1 MKITKINRS
10 TLTWFGIMILIV
22 VSMDSCNDRPEEAV
36 SPLEK
41 ILPVAQRVMDETSF
55 RFEPVLQSETHRIH
69 RIEPGRLYG
78 LQASG
83 SAFSLSFIHSP
94 KDTTILFGISYS
106 GACKIRINEEPVFDG
121 KAKQDF
127 TYHEYTYNRFHFD
140 TTVAFHLKEG
150 YNKLLARIDAGPT
163 DWILILRPLDEHGDE
178 EHFVDFSLSPF
189 APALEQEKWLVCGPF
204 EPAQIG
210 ELLPPEKQLKQVYT
224 DGGSFLTWKVLP
236 RNMLRELYI
245 NPDNAYTRES
255 YADWHYGIGAAL
267 MGFFKLAEV
276 TGDETYVRFA
286 GQWCDFAVDNLAY
299 FTFQHDELHA
309 IRGSYHRMIR
319 KTMLDDCGSP
329 ALPLLELHLLEGNEK
344 YLPVINAM
352 AEYVRFGQSRL
363 EDGTFCRPEP
373 VVSTI
378 WGDDLFMSGAF
389 SLRMAKITGDPGWYD
404 DVALQAVQFKKY
416 LLDEQEGLYK
426 HGWFS
431 PTNSQSEIFW
441 CRANGWIIWA
451 TAEILAHLPAD
462 HPDYPAI
469 LKQFSKH
476 IENLIGLQD
485 QGGLWHQVLDHHETY
500 LETSGS
506 AMYVLAIARGI
517 REGWLPDTYRENA
530 ERGWKGISGKIS
542 ADGIVSGICR
552 GTPIGHTVQFYED
565 RDQFDNDPRGLGA
578 VIQAGIEMELLMNQK
593 N

>member
-1 MKITKINRS
+1 MKTTGTNRS
-10 TLTWFGIMILIV
+10 ALKWFGMVILIAGTLG
-22 VSMDSCNDRPEEAV
+22 SCKPGQEEAL

-55 RFEPVLQSETHRIH
+55 SFEPALQSETHRIH

-78 LQASG
+78 KPSSG
-83 SAFSLSFIHSP
+83 SACALSFIHSP
-94 KDTTILFGISYS
+94 KDTSILFGISYS
-106 GACKIRINEEPVFDG
+106 GACIIRINDEPVFEG
-121 KAKQDF
+121 KAKAGF
-127 TYHEYTYNRFHFD
+127 TFGEYTYNRFHFD
-140 TTVAFHLKEG
+140 TTLAFHLSEG
-150 YNKLLARIDAGPT
+150 YNKLLSRIDAGPT
-163 DWILILRPLDEHGDE
+163 DWILFLRPIDDLGDE

-189 APALEQEKWLVCGPF
+189 APELEQEKWLVCGPF
-204 EPAQIG
+204 ATPENEG
-210 ELLPPEKQLKQVYT
+210 LLPPEMRLEQVYT

-236 RNMLRELYI
+236 RNMLRELSI
-245 NPDNAYTRES
+245 DPDNAYTRES

-267 MGFFKLAEV
+267 MGFFRLTEV
-276 TGDETYVRFA
+276 TRDERYVKFA
-286 GQWCDFAVDNLAY
+286 RQWCDFAVDNLDY
-299 FTFQHDELHA
+299 FTFQHNGLHA

-329 ALPLLELHLLEGNEK
+329 ALPLLELHLLDGNQK
-344 YLPVINAM
+344 YLPVINTM

-363 EDGTFCRPEP
+363 DDGTYCRPEP
-373 VVSTI
+373 VVSSI

-389 SLRMAKITGDPGWYD
+389 SLRMAKITDDPAWYD
-404 DVALQAVQFKKY
+404 DVALQALQFKKY
-416 LLDEQEGLYK
+416 LLDEEAGLYK

-462 HPDYPAI
+462 HPNYPAI
-469 LKQFSKH
+469 QKQFNIH
-476 IENLIGLQD
+476 IENLVSLQD
-485 QGGLWHQVLDHHETY
+485 QGGLWHQVLDHPETY

-517 REGWLPDTYRENA
+517 REGWLPGSYKENA
-530 ERGWKGISGKIS
+530 ERGWRGISSRIS
-542 ADGIVSGICR
+542 EDGIISGICR

-565 RDQFDNDPRGLGA
+565 RDTFDNDPRGLGA
-578 VIQAGIEMELLMNQK
+578 VIQAGIEMELLMNQ
-593 N
+593 

>member
-1 MKITKINRS
+1 MNKTKIKRS
-10 TLTWFGIMILIV
+10 APTWFGMMILILLSLV
-22 VSMDSCNDRPEEAV
+22 SCNDRPEDAV
-36 SPLEK
+36 TPIEK

-69 RIEPGRLYG
+69 RIEPGRLFG
-78 LQASG
+78 LPASG
-83 SAFSLSFIHSP
+83 SACALSFIQSP
-94 KDTTILFGISYS
+94 KDTSILFGVSYS
-106 GACKIRINEEPVFDG
+106 GACMIRINEEPVFEG
-121 KAKQDF
+121 KPKQDF
-127 TYHEYTYNRFHFD
+127 TFREYTYNRFYFD
-140 TTVAFHLKEG
+140 TIVAFDLKEG
-150 YNKLLARIDAGPT
+150 YNKLLARMDAGSK
-163 DWILILRPLDEHGDE
+163 DWVLFLRPVDEHGDE
-178 EHFVDFSLSPF
+178 EHFIDFCLTPF
-189 APALEQEKWLVCGPF
+189 APALQEEKWLVCGLFTTP
-204 EPAQIG
+204 ENDG
-210 ELLPPEKQLKQVYT
+210 LLPPERLLQQIYPVG
-224 DGGSFLTWKVLP
+224 DSFLTWKISP
-236 RNMLRELYI
+236 RNVLRELSI
-245 NPDNAYTRES
+245 DPENVYTRES

-267 MGFFKLAEV
+267 MGFFRLAEV
-276 TGDETYVRFA
+276 TGDETYIRFA
-286 GQWCDFAVDNLAY
+286 GQWSDFAVDNLDY
-299 FTFQHDELHA
+299 FTFQHNKLHA

-329 ALPLLELHLLEGNEK
+329 ALPLLEMYLLDGNEK
-344 YLPVINAM
+344 YLPVINDM
-352 AEYVRFGQSRL
+352 ADYIRFGQSRL

-389 SLRMAKITGDPGWYD
+389 SLRMAKITGDPPWYD
-404 DVALQAVQFKKY
+404 DVALQARLFRKY

-469 LKQFSKH
+469 LKQFSNH
-476 IENLIGLQD
+476 IEKLINHQD
-485 QGGLWHQVLDHHETY
+485 QGGLWHQVLDHSETY

-517 REGWLPDTYRENA
+517 REGWLPESYREKA
-530 ERGWKGISGKIS
+530 ESGWRGISARIS
-542 ADGIVSGICR
+542 EDGIVSGICR

-578 VIQAGIEMELLMNQK
+578 VIQAGIEMELLLNQK

>member
-1 MKITKINRS
+1 MKITKTHKS
-10 TLTWFGIMILIV
+10 ALTWSGIMILIF
-22 VSMDSCNDRPEEAV
+22 VSLESFTNRTKETD

-41 ILPVAQRVMDETSF
+41 ILPVVSRVMDETSF

-78 LQASG
+78 LQTSG
-83 SAFSLSFIHSP
+83 SAFALSFIRSP
-94 KDTTILFGISYS
+94 KDTTIRFGISYS
-106 GACKIRINEEPVFDG
+106 GACRIRINEEPVFDG

-127 TYHEYTYNRFHFD
+127 TYREYTYNRFHFD
-140 TTVAFHLKEG
+140 TTLVFHLQEG
-150 YNKLLARIDAGPT
+150 YNELLARIDAGPA

-204 EPAQIG
+204 EPAQTG
-210 ELLPPEKQLKQVYT
+210 QLLPPEKQLKQVYT
-224 DGGSFLTWKVLP
+224 DGESLVTWKVLP
-236 RNMLRELYI
+236 GNMLRELYI

-267 MGFFKLAEV
+267 MGFFRLTEV
-276 TGDETYVRFA
+276 TGDETYIRFA
-286 GQWCDFAVDNLAY
+286 GRWSDFAVDNLAY
-299 FTFQHDELHA
+299 FTYQHNELHA

-319 KTMLDDCGSP
+319 KTMLDDCGTP
-329 ALPLLELHLLEGNEK
+329 ALPLLELYLLEGKKK

-352 AEYVRFGQSRL
+352 AEFIRFGQSRL

-389 SLRMAKITGDPGWYD
+389 SLRMAKITGDPAWYD
-404 DVALQAVQFKKY
+404 DVALQAVQFKNY
-416 LLDEQEGLYK
+416 LLDEQVGLYK

-462 HPDYPAI
+462 HPGYPAI
-469 LKQFSKH
+469 LKQFKSH
-476 IENLIGLQD
+476 IENLVALQHP
-485 QGGLWHQVLDHHETY
+485 GGLWHQVLDHPETY

-517 REGWLPDTYRENA
+517 REGWLPESFRENA
-530 ERGWKGISGKIS
+530 ERGWKGISRRIS
-542 ADGIVSGICR
+542 RDGIISGICR

-578 VIQAGIEMELLMNQK
+578 VIQAGIEMELLMDHK